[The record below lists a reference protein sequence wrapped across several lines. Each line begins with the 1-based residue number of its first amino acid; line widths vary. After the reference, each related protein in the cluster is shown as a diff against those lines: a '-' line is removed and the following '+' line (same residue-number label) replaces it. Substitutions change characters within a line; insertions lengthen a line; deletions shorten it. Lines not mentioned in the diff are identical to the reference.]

1 VQITVLYFHTGSK
14 KVRVGNSN
22 FAPGLKKGVFFPA
35 VSHFF
40 HVFFTTGA
48 ARGKKKGKKY

>member
-1 VQITVLYFHTGSK
+1 MR
-14 KVRVGNSN
+14 VRNSN